1 MRRFD
6 KDINMRQR
14 NCLSL
19 KLKLVYVLYKGVI
32 VRTILLLM
40 PISNIDLVGGRGVAG
55 GFKLPTSR
63 SFLAPIPFFL
73 CFLPLAL
80 FWF

>member
-6 KDINMRQR
+6 KDINMRRR

-40 PISNIDLVGGRGVAG
+40 PISNIDLVGGRGWQGDSNFPPPVA
-55 GFKLPTSR
+55 S
-63 SFLAPIPFFL
+63 
-73 CFLPLAL
+73 
-80 FWF
+80 